1 MHNLKSN
8 FERIKPI
15 VKESIETAPEYGY
28 CAAQN
33 SHYFGYK
40 FHGVCSLNGVITS
53 FDLLKPIMRSNQKNY
68 RRQPGN
74 LVF

>member
-28 CAAQN
+28 CVAQDSN
-33 SHYFGYK
+33 YFGYK
-40 FHGVCSLNGVITS
+40 FHGFAVLMGS
-53 FDLLKPIMRSNQKNY
+53 
-68 RRQPGN
+68 
-74 LVF
+74 

>member
-28 CAAQN
+28 CAVQN
-33 SHYFGYK
+33 THYFGYK